1 VEVNNEG
8 VQFCHLLAQVVLQI
22 YHVSLARCP
31 AFISSWLSSLHRRGL
46 GLSRGGIR
54 DCEAFSGHEMRGP
67 AGTGRGGVSM
77 AGGRQGPM
85 QREGGRGTTEG
96 PSLAITVMLFSSI
109 D

>member
-1 VEVNNEG
+1 MEVNNEG

-22 YHVSLARCP
+22 YHVSLARFP
-31 AFISSWLSSLHRRGL
+31 FSLHRRGL

-77 AGGRQGPM
+77 AGRRQGPM